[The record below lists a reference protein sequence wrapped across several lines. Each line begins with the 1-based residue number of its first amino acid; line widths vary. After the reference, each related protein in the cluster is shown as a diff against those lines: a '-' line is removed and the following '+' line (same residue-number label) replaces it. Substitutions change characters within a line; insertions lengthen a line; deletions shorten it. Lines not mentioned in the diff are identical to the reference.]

1 MAQFIYL
8 KPVEEHSDEEFVNVF
23 RCNSTL
29 ENENTLYN
37 VHCRYLSGDTKTKT
51 RTEDATIPC
60 LKILGEEQ
68 GTYAGVSQNSYR
80 DTNRFQIKSLNK
92 IRMDTVWSSEYRSG
106 VPNNSKTPKLPFSAN
121 WVHNGHPM
129 QWHN

>member
-1 MAQFIYL
+1 MARFIYL

-29 ENENTLYN
+29 INENTLYN
-37 VHCRYLSGDTKTKT
+37 VDCRYLSGDTKTKT

-60 LKILGEEQ
+60 LKVLGEEQ

-80 DTNRFQIKSLNK
+80 DRDRFQNK
-92 IRMDTVWSSEYRSG
+92 KFKQNKDG
-106 VPNNSKTPKLPFSAN
+106 N
-121 WVHNGHPM
+121 
-129 QWHN
+129 